1 MKPLPVKV
9 ISVLKACRGSYVNV
23 VGGGLTRLMASPPPP
38 PPPELQLLKSP
49 PPSPSTTTVQYSKNE
64 NACQDLFFNVHQR
77 KTLAEGEANRMY
89 LKQLLPAAWSHN
101 PLITLKLICN
111 LLDRRRRGDA
121 EGFYTAAF
129 WLHHNHP
136 KTLVANLLPIAGWF
150 GYFGGMLDL
159 VEILYRILA
168 GQDVRRGSRYNI
180 NTSEG
185 DWNFE
190 EMMFSMA
197 DKVAVQRYET
207 DPDYRF
213 LHDRVS
219 DLFAH
224 CLNRDIQLLKNTFNV
239 DDHDHESSSSKCLEI
254 TMAAQ
259 WLDDRATLLC
269 ESVARRVF
277 QHPNPQRDVKEEAGY
292 AYRLRERLRK
302 EVVEPLRKASDS
314 LIITLIDPKSNRWG
328 YYCPECSEEACM
340 AQVYLEDLRASA
352 YKIENP
358 AALLPHQIIRF
369 ANDEDLGQ
377 AAELQWNAMLGD
389 MIKGNVSKRKK
400 KNLNNSLAVC
410 DVSPSR
416 MSDELGD
423 ISVGLGLL
431 VSELSEESAWKGKV
445 INFSRN
451 PSLHGIPQGD
461 GLKAKCEFVRRM
473 DCPDLEG
480 EVDFQKVFDLILQ
493 VAVHGNLKPE
503 QMINKVF
510 VITTGDNLAY
520 PEESDYEA
528 IQSKFKEKGYGDV
541 VPRVEF
547 LDVYY
552 LHYYFDELVKWFL
565 DTDGVIEERSPEQI
579 MEAVIFGLP
588 FQSLVVVD

>member
-1 MKPLPVKV
+1 
-9 ISVLKACRGSYVNV
+9 
-23 VGGGLTRLMASPPPP
+23 
-38 PPPELQLLKSP
+38 
-49 PPSPSTTTVQYSKNE
+49 
-64 NACQDLFFNVHQR
+64 
-77 KTLAEGEANRMY
+77 MY

-150 GYFGGMLDL
+150 GYFGGMRDL

-328 YYCPECSEEACM
+328 YYRPECSEEACM

-400 KNLNNSLAVC
+400 KKNLNNSLAVC
-410 DVSPSR
+410 DVSP
-416 MSDELGD
+416 
-423 ISVGLGLL
+423 
-431 VSELSEESAWKGKV
+431 
-445 INFSRN
+445 
-451 PSLHGIPQGD
+451 
-461 GLKAKCEFVRRM
+461 LKNE
-473 DCPDLEG
+473 
-480 EVDFQKVFDLILQ
+480 
-493 VAVHGNLKPE
+493 
-503 QMINKVF
+503 
-510 VITTGDNLAY
+510 
-520 PEESDYEA
+520 
-528 IQSKFKEKGYGDV
+528 
-541 VPRVEF
+541 
-547 LDVYY
+547 
-552 LHYYFDELVKWFL
+552 
-565 DTDGVIEERSPEQI
+565 
-579 MEAVIFGLP
+579 
-588 FQSLVVVD
+588 